1 MQNGSSQDEKH
12 LAVIGCGNK
21 VANVAEGLVSMV
33 EVMMRRLLLRLRRDE
48 NMMRADFK
56 TRV

>member
-1 MQNGSSQDEKH
+1 MQDGIYPDEKH

-21 VANVAEGLVSMV
+21 VQDVAEGLVSVV
-33 EVMMRRLLLRLRRDE
+33 EVVLGCE

-56 TRV
+56 MRVSSSSLK